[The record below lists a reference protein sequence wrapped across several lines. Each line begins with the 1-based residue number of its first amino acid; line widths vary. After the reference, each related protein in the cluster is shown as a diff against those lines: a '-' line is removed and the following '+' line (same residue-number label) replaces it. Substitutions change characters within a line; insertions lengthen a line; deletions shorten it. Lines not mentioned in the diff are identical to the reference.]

1 MVVKTDRNTE
11 FWMNVT
17 KQRIKKLFPNNLF
30 LNKRISGF
38 EILSKHL
45 IIKCMLLQGNNFIV
59 LKQQHKWCIFY
70 ELKSVHHSTERVCYC
85 FYRVGHD
92 DIIIFIW
99 FFFLEIL
106 RALIDSPVIDVI
118 ISHYLFYSPVL
129 NVNKLKGGSIRS
141 IFNVSTCCFDAFD
154 PNGEDWAAGVD
165 LHFND

>member
-38 EILSKHL
+38 EILSKYL
-45 IIKCMLLQGNNFIV
+45 IIKCILLQGNNFIV

-85 FYRVGHD
+85 FHRVGHNY
-92 DIIIFIW
+92 IIIFIW
-99 FFFLEIL
+99 FFRNIKSIDRKSYNWCHHL
-106 RALIDSPVIDVI
+106 ALS
-118 ISHYLFYSPVL
+118 LYSLVP
-129 NVNKLKGGSIRS
+129 NVNKFKGGSRRS
-141 IFNVSTCCFDAFD
+141 IFNVSKCCFD
-154 PNGEDWAAGVD
+154 PNGEHWAAGTD
-165 LHFND
+165 LYIND

>member
-85 FYRVGHD
+85 FHRVGHD

-99 FFFLEIL
+99 FFFRNIKSIDRYSRNWCHHL
-106 RALIDSPVIDVI
+106 ALSL
-118 ISHYLFYSPVL
+118 LFTSAQCKQAQRRKYKKHFQCQHMLFWCIWSKWRRL
-129 NVNKLKGGSIRS
+129 SCRRW
-141 IFNVSTCCFDAFD
+141 FAF
-154 PNGEDWAAGVD
+154 
-165 LHFND
+165 